1 MVDYGVTQQG
11 FVIKPLTAILQD
23 KFDRALAMFG
33 SDADLR
39 STSSLRKLL
48 DITSAEDQNL
58 WKGMEQ
64 FYYSNFISTA
74 SGDALDLLGG
84 DMAVARRFL
93 TSTGTVT
100 LKLSNSA
107 PGKVYNLP
115 TGTMLET
122 DAPVHHFYTLSLA
135 ALSDQNKQAIVDV
148 AALERGPASNVG
160 PKAINKINADYAQRH
175 LNLGPATIA
184 VSNDAPTTGGDAQ
197 EDDASYRNLLLGYPR
212 TLWTLESIRRA
223 VKAIDGVRDCRLFDP
238 LGGVDISQSLFKL
251 FAFSQRRFG
260 AQRLLG
266 TPYYFD
272 ILVAVEPGFPWLS
285 QPGITGVQDTINT
298 TITDIRPIS
307 IFPNIRL
314 ANNVTIGLRANIQ
327 VKAGHDKDGIVASI
341 KDRLSRRVNALGLG
355 GSVLFSEVQVDCMG
369 VSGVVDV
376 QGLHL
381 RRSPPQFARVA
392 FGNLLTFQGEVIE
405 AAIGENIDLQPNEIA
420 VFQVDSN
427 LIQIEVS
434 DR

>member
-1 MVDYGVTQQG
+1 MADFGVTQQG

-74 SGDALDLLGG
+74 SGDALDLLGT

-93 TSTGTVT
+93 NSTGTVK
-100 LKLSNSA
+100 LKLSNAA

-115 TGTMLET
+115 VGTMLET
-122 DAPVHHFYTLSLA
+122 DAPVRHFSTLSLA
-135 ALSDQNKQAIVDV
+135 ALSDQNTQAIVDV
-148 AALERGPASNVG
+148 VALERGPASNVAAN
-160 PKAINKINADYAQRH
+160 AINKINADYAQRH

-184 VSNDAPTTGGDAQ
+184 VGNDAATTGGEVQ
-197 EDDASYRNLLLGYPR
+197 EDDSSYRNLLVGYPR
-212 TLWTLESIRRA
+212 TLWTLESVRRA
-223 VKAIDGVRDCRLFDP
+223 VKAVDGVRDCRLFDP

-272 ILVAVEPGFPWLS
+272 ILVAVQTGFPWLS
-285 QPGITGVQDTINT
+285 QAGITGVQDVINAT
-298 TITDIRPIS
+298 LTNIRPIS
-307 IFPNIRL
+307 IFPNIMP

-341 KDRLSRRVNALGLG
+341 KDRLAQRLNALGLG
-355 GSVLFSEVQVDCMG
+355 GSVLFSEAEVDCMS

-381 RRSPPQFARVA
+381 RRSPPQFATVT
-392 FGNLLTFQGEVIE
+392 FGNRLNFQGEVIE
-405 AAIGENIDLQPNEIA
+405 AAVGENIYLQPNEIA
-420 VFQVDSN
+420 VFQVDSS
-427 LIQIEVS
+427 LIQMEVS